1 MNTTSNNVFTE
12 PLPVVGFSLFQLAIF
27 IITLI
32 VGIIIVRVIS
42 KLLRKTLEKAGAPPL
57 VVGLL
62 DSIVRVIGY
71 VLVILAALPAIGI
84 STGTVTLGL
93 SAVIG
98 LILGFGLQ
106 DTWTNMAAGVWLAII
121 RPFNK
126 GDFVEVAGYS
136 GIIEGIGVMSTV
148 LKTFDNVVI
157 TIPNKNV
164 WGAPIVNYTR
174 EPIRRI
180 TLDVGV
186 AYGTDLDKAINVAMK
201 VIKSHPKVLEQP
213 EPAVVVT
220 ELADSSVNL
229 QLRVWVKKEDYGA
242 TKADLVKAIYEEFSR
257 NGIEI
262 PFPQLDVHI
271 RDMPK

>member
-1 MNTTSNNVFTE
+1 
-12 PLPVVGFSLFQLAIF
+12 
-27 IITLI
+27 
-32 VGIIIVRVIS
+32 
-42 KLLRKTLEKAGAPPL
+42 
-57 VVGLL
+57 
-62 DSIVRVIGY
+62 
-71 VLVILAALPAIGI
+71 
-84 STGTVTLGL
+84 
-93 SAVIG
+93 
-98 LILGFGLQ
+98 
-106 DTWTNMAAGVWLAII
+106 MA
-121 RPFNK
+121 
-126 GDFVEVAGYS
+126 VAGYS

-174 EPIRRI
+174 EPVRRI

-186 AYGTDLDKAINVAMK
+186 AYGTNLYEAINVAMK
-201 VIKSHPKVLEQP
+201 VIKSHPKVLSQP

-220 ELADSSVNL
+220 ELADCSVNL